1 MILFL
6 RAVLIVCGNVD
17 SLATHPRSIL
27 RGNVIKNDAFNSTK
41 NLAFFAGKTIFK

>member
-6 RAVLIVCGNVD
+6 RTVLSSAEI
-17 SLATHPRSIL
+17 SIPSPLYKRRIL

>member
-6 RAVLIVCGNVD
+6 RTVLIVCRNLY
-17 SLATHPRSIL
+17 SLATYARSIL